1 MLELSFEDAV
11 FRHSMEDV
19 WGIVDNHR
27 EIRIKCDDGML
38 EIPTED
44 FLFNYICWQVFD
56 VLPRNFNSSVRYSVH
71 LHDHITTRTHL
82 DICGDILKDYVMLM
96 ESEGVI
102 PDIDP
107 FKIKVYELTNLL
119 YNQVD
124 DELSEYTTDLRYD
137 HLLEIYKHPE
147 INSVIQTFEKQ
158 NIVGHDEIQHVYKTI
173 IDNVLKHSDLN
184 NNPLCVAARCGTIK
198 LTQLS
203 MVIGPVGYCTDINSK
218 IIPHPVKP
226 GFFRGLSKLDDM
238 LYESRNASIAALFNI
253 VIMPLAEYANRREQL
268 PAENIQYKVVGDCG
282 GNSEKI
288 YVIDKQHLKSLAGFN
303 LTNGPS
309 GKIIKYIDKNDT
321 DLIGRN
327 IYVRSINY
335 CRHKSRNGICT
346 TCIGLLHYSFPTRA
360 VIGHCSATQIGSA
373 TSTAVLQRKHQNLT
387 SKAEGLEVD
396 ELYQNF
402 FKVDGDGHGL
412 KFNND
417 FDYKNW
423 DIILNTEAALHLKEV
438 NGEFGD
444 SLTPSQTTKIKI
456 LELRSKEGLDSLL
469 MPIGE
474 GQRAGFLTKEML
486 TYLKSKGW
494 TYADG
499 NVYVL
504 DLSEWNNTEEF
515 LTIPQIEFTPP
526 DLIDATTEFI
536 FSGRKIERDDAQSRL
551 KPKLLAN
558 CHTVDEAYATFYEL
572 IKDHLKVHSAHLMMM
587 ILAMSV
593 QDEKEFDFRLPYPRE
608 NSRTTKLDN
617 VMFYRSAGGAI
628 AYEEQNQFFLNPMT
642 YLIDRR
648 PPHIYDSIVMG

>member
-1 MLELSFEDAV
+1 MLELSFNDAV
-11 FRHSMEDV
+11 FGHSMEDV
-19 WGIVDNHR
+19 WEIVDNHR
-27 EIRIKCDDGML
+27 EIRIICDDGVL

-44 FLFNYICWQVFD
+44 FMFNYVCWQCFA
-56 VLPRNFNSSVRYSVH
+56 VLPKDFPSSVRYSVH
-71 LHDHITTRTHL
+71 HHKHITTRTHL
-82 DICGDILKDYVMLM
+82 DICGDILKDYVMDM
-96 ESEGVI
+96 EAVGI
-102 PDIDP
+102 TPDLDD
-107 FKIKVYELTNLL
+107 FKIKVYELTNTL

-124 DELSEYTTDLRYD
+124 NELAEYTTDLRYD
-137 HLLEIYKHPE
+137 HLLEIYRHPDIHKAITE
-147 INSVIQTFEKQ
+147 FEAS
-158 NIVGHDEIQHVYKTI
+158 NIIGHDEIQYVYKVI
-173 IDNVLKHSDLN
+173 IDTVLHHPDLN
-184 NNPLCVAARCGTIK
+184 NNPLCVAARCNTIK

-203 MVIGPVGYCTDINSK
+203 MVIGPVGFCTDINSK
-218 IIPHPVKP
+218 IIPHVIKP
-226 GFFRGLSKLDDM
+226 GFFRGMSKLDDM

-288 YVIDKQHLKSLAGFN
+288 FVIDKQHLKSLAGFN
-303 LTNGPS
+303 LTDGPS
-309 GKIIKYIDKNDT
+309 GKIIKYIDNKDT
-321 DLIGRN
+321 DLIGKH

-335 CRHKSRNGICT
+335 CRHKVRNTLCT
-346 TCIGLLHYSFPTRA
+346 TCIGLIHYSFPNRA

-396 ELYQNF
+396 ESYQNY
-402 FKVDGDGHGL
+402 FKVDSDGHGL
-412 KFNND
+412 KFNNS
-417 FDYKNW
+417 FNYKDWN
-423 DIILNTEAALHLKEV
+423 IILNTEAALHLKEV
-438 NGEFGD
+438 TGEFGD

-486 TYLKSKGW
+486 MHLKEVGW
-494 TYADG
+494 SYEDG
-499 NVYVL
+499 NIYIL
-504 DLSEWNNTEEF
+504 DLAQWDNKDEF

-558 CHTVDEAYATFYEL
+558 CRTVDEAYATFYEL
-572 IKDHLKVHSAHLMMM
+572 IKDHLKVHSSHLMMM

-593 QDEKEFDFRLPYPRE
+593 QDEAANDFRLPYPRE
-608 NSRTTKLDN
+608 FSRTTKLDN
-617 VMFYRSAGGAI
+617 IMFYRSAGGAI

>member
-1 MLELSFEDAV
+1 MLELSFNKAV
-11 FRHSMEDV
+11 FDLSMDDV
-19 WGIVDNHR
+19 WDIVDKHR
-27 EIRIKCDDGML
+27 EIRIVCDDGVL

-44 FLFNYICWQVFD
+44 FMFNYICWQTFS
-56 VLPRNFNSSVRYSVH
+56 VLPKDFPSSVRYSVH

-82 DICGDILKDYVMLM
+82 DICSDILRDYVMSDEAL
-96 ESEGVI
+96 GFT
-102 PDIDP
+102 PNIDK
-107 FKIKVYELTNLL
+107 FKIRVYEVTNML

-124 DELSEYTTDLRYD
+124 NELAAETTDLRFD

-147 INSVIQTFEKQ
+147 IYAEIQKFEAA
-158 NIVGHDEIQHVYKTI
+158 NMVGHDEIQIVYKTI
-173 IDNVLKHSDLN
+173 IDNVLHHPALR

-203 MVIGPVGYCTDINSK
+203 MVIGPVGFCTDINSK

-226 GFFRGLSKLDDM
+226 GFFRGISKLDDL
-238 LYESRNASIAALFNI
+238 LYETRNASIAALFNI

-268 PAENIQYKVVGDCG
+268 PAENIQYKEVGDCG
-282 GNSEKI
+282 GNSARI
-288 YVIDKQHLKSLAGFN
+288 YVRDKQQLKSLAGFN
-303 LTNGPS
+303 LTDGS
-309 GKIIKYIDKNDT
+309 AGKIIKYIDKNDT
-321 DLIGRN
+321 DLIGKW
-327 IYVRSINY
+327 IHVRTLNY
-335 CRHKSRNGICT
+335 CRHKLRNTICT
-346 TCIGLLHYSFPTRA
+346 TCLGLIHYSYPTRA

-387 SKAEGLEVD
+387 SKAEGLEID
-396 ELYQNF
+396 ELYQNY
-402 FKVDGDGHGL
+402 FKTEGDGHGL
-412 KFNND
+412 MFNNT
-417 FDYKNW
+417 FNYKDW
-423 DIILNTEAALHLKEV
+423 DIILNTEAAQHLKEV
-438 NGEFGD
+438 NGEYGD
-444 SLTPSQTTKIKI
+444 SLTPSQTTKIKV
-456 LELRSKEGLDSLL
+456 LELRSKEGLDSII

-486 TYLKSKGW
+486 MYLKDNGW

-504 DLSEWNNTEEF
+504 GLENWKNEDEF

-536 FSGRKIERDDAQSRL
+536 FSGRKIEKDDEQSRL

-558 CHTVDEAYATFYEL
+558 CYTVDEAYATFYEL
-572 IKDHLKVHSAHLMMM
+572 IKDHLKVHSVHLMMM
-587 ILAMSV
+587 TLAMSV
-593 QDEKEFDFRLPYPRE
+593 QNEKGFDFRLPYPRE
-608 NSRTTKLDN
+608 TSRTTKLDN
-617 VMFYRSAGGAI
+617 IMFYRSAGGAI